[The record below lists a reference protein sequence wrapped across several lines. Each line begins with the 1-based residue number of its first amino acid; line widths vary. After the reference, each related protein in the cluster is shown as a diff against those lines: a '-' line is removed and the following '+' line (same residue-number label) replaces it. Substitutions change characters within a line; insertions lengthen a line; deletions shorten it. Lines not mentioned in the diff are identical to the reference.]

1 MTALP
6 GNIEQIL
13 AHLRETSN
21 SELEHVRALA
31 DGIRRA
37 DEQMLRDVRNVA
49 MQHEV
54 RREAIFGELQ
64 ELASRLCVL
73 PQRSV
78 MTAVHKRDFA
88 RTQAAIEASTTRSHA
103 PDYGHSNGA
112 SGGDWRTAAQKIDA
126 ELSEILNADEPRH

>member
-1 MTALP
+1 MTGLP
-6 GNIEQIL
+6 ANIEQIL
-13 AHLRETSN
+13 ARLNENSQ

-37 DEQMLRDVRNVA
+37 DDQMLREVRNVA

-73 PQRSV
+73 PQRAV
-78 MTAVHKRDFA
+78 MTTLHTRAAPRMQ
-88 RTQAAIEASTTRSHA
+88 TAIEGSANGNNAAS
-103 PDYGHSNGA
+103 
-112 SGGDWRTAAQKIDA
+112 SGGDWRRAAQKIDE
-126 ELSEILNADEPRH
+126 ELSEILAGDGARH